1 MRDKKM
7 AVTRKAWK
15 VVLES
20 EPFGREEFEAEPSL
34 VSALAAFN
42 GLIDS
47 AEKEFIEDRI
57 PREISLVCVVGSRTN
72 LRVASDWPQG
82 IDR

>member
-1 MRDKKM
+1 MRNKKM

-42 GLIDS
+42 RLIDS
-47 AEKEFIEDRI
+47 AEKGFREDRI
-57 PREISLVCVVGSRTN
+57 TREVSFVCVVGSRKN
-72 LRVASDWPQG
+72 RVRHQAG
-82 IDR
+82 HRA